1 MTTTEIIT
9 LVLQGVIV
17 PLVIWGI
24 YVVRNYLSVQ
34 IENVTAKRILMQAA
48 DAAQKAV
55 SQTMQTY
62 VDNVKNTP
70 DWNIEAQRL
79 AFAKAKNVA
88 LEILGEEGC
97 KLLQNVVGD
106 TNAYLEAAIEA
117 AVAET
122 KEG

>member
-1 MTTTEIIT
+1 MTTNEIIT

-17 PLVIWGI
+17 PLIIWSI
-24 YVVRNYLSVQ
+24 YVVRNYLSAQ

-48 DAAQKAV
+48 NAAQIAV
-55 SQTMQTY
+55 GQTMQTY
-62 VDNVKNTP
+62 VDNVKNTA
-70 DWNIEAQRL
+70 DWNIEAQHL

-97 KLLQNVVGD
+97 KLLQSVVGD
-106 TNAYLEAAIEA
+106 ANAYLEAAIEA

-122 KEG
+122 KEE